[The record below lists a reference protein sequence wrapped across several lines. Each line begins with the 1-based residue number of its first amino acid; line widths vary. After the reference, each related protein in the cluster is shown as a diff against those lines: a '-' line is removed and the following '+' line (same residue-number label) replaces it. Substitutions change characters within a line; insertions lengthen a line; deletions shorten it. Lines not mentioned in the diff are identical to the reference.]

1 MKKIIFCG
9 YFLTVVSCVSSTNW
23 RGVWSSLSSC
33 SKSVITSS
41 SRWGCGKS
49 RKRLEIQ
56 PQLTNVI
63 SNFLDGEATRSCT
76 ASSVRAWVSRISD
89 VCRVCWDC
97 RSTCGGGDDAADSET
112 CCTVAI
118 SRTTLWGTLRCCV
131 TCSICRAGACTCA
144 LLIWKLNNREQGKCL
159 WKY

>member
-23 RGVWSSLSSC
+23 RGVRSSLSSC

-41 SRWGCGKS
+41 SRWGCCKS
-49 RKRLEIQ
+49 WKRLEIQ

-76 ASSVRAWVSRISD
+76 ASCVRAWVSRISD
-89 VCRVCWDC
+89 VGGVCWDC
-97 RSTCGGGDDAADSET
+97 WSTSGGGDDTADSET

-118 SRTTLWGTLRCCV
+118 SRTTLWGALRCCV
-131 TCSICRAGACTCA
+131 ACSICRAWACTCT
-144 LLIWKLNNREQGKCL
+144 LLVWKLDNREQGKCL